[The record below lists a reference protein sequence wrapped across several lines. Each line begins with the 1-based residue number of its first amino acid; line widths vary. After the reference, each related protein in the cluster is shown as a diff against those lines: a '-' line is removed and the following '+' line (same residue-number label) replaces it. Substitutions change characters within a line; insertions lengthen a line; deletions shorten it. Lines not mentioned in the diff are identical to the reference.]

1 MTTSSGKRWEV
12 IPAIDLR
19 GGQCVRLYQGD
30 YAQETVYSDDPGAMA
45 RQWADMGA
53 SRLHVVDLD
62 GARSGAPV
70 NLDAIRAILA
80 AVSIPVQVGGGI
92 RTAETVARL
101 LDLGVQRVVLGT
113 AAVRDPDLT
122 AAVCA
127 RYGDAIIIGVDAR
140 EGMVAVAGW
149 IETAATKATDLI
161 PRMEAAGA
169 RRFIYTDIGR
179 DGTFAGPNLDQLRE
193 VAACCT
199 TASVIASGGVGK
211 VADVAAV
218 RALGVEGLIVGK
230 ALYDGAVDLREALAA
245 GGGIK

>member
-1 MTTSSGKRWEV
+1 MTTSSGTRLEV

-30 YAQETVYSDDPGAMA
+30 YAKETVYSDDPGAMA
-45 RQWADMGA
+45 RQWAELGA
-53 SRLHVVDLD
+53 PRLHVVDLD
-62 GARSGAPV
+62 GARAGEPV
-70 NLDAIRAILA
+70 NLDALRSILS
-80 AVSIPVQVGGGI
+80 AVSIPVQVGGGV

-113 AAVRDPDLT
+113 AAVRDPELT

-149 IETAATKATDLI
+149 IETASTMATELI

-179 DGTFAGPNLDQLRE
+179 DGTLHGPNLDQLRE

-199 TASVIASGGVGK
+199 SAQVIASGGVAR
-211 VADVAAV
+211 VTDIAAV
-218 RALGVEGLIVGK
+218 RALGVEGVIVGK
-230 ALYDGAVDLREALAA
+230 ALYDGAVDLRAALAVA
-245 GGGIK
+245 ES